1 MSIPNLQT
9 FIYCSYYKNQH
20 LPQVIFERIKTV
32 CICYIFKQTSDLI
45 FKVFS
50 ETNLRSIHFTITH
63 ILQIVFWITIGKT
76 NISRKYK
83 YKHLH
88 IAIWGTW
95 SYKSILHNEVG
106 INLIRELT
114 DNDSNNFLPNF
125 MWCISSVC
133 GIHLPVLYNRTL
145 CIHPKVS
152 MSSLY
157 SNINLF
163 FPTEFYNLTQLIF
176 LLLVKSSHFEPL
188 VDVSLPGISAR
199 MVQNKHR

>member
-1 MSIPNLQT
+1 MWVLCIKLCSSGKVMSIPNLQT

-50 ETNLRSIHFTITH
+50 ETNLRSIHFPITH

-163 FPTEFYNLTQLIF
+163 FSYRIL
-176 LLLVKSSHFEPL
+176 
-188 VDVSLPGISAR
+188 
-199 MVQNKHR
+199 